1 MSPAATMS
9 SPFPEQPIGHFKL
22 RPQPSQ
28 LPAVSSPSSKQSSEM
43 GAKRTK
49 IRARL
54 VTRVKDFLVVNLV
67 PLGTSPAYKPTNL
80 FQLAIFH
87 IYHTVL
93 IFLHILLSIYYLFA
107 RQYYIAKN
115 NFLAF
120 LYHHHRTP
128 QLIAQDIKGL
138 AKTPQHVGIILKYKE
153 NEEGGG
159 VEGLM
164 EQVADVASWSVGACV
179 KTLTVYERTGT
190 LNKMHEATYK
200 VINRTLKS
208 YYGETFPAVK
218 LRTPHDKTVYPEA
231 MAAEPDLNISFIS
244 HDDGRGF
251 LVELTR
257 EFAYKAAKGEFD
269 PSKVTVDNVDRLAN
283 QLVIT
288 EPDLIVLFGSKPDLD
303 GFPPWQVRLSEI
315 YYAPHNNS
323 VTYNVFLRGI
333 RRYSKC
339 KINIGR

>member
-1 MSPAATMS
+1 MSPAPAA
-9 SPFPEQPIGHFKL
+9 SPEVMGNLKP
-22 RPQPSQ
+22 RPP
-28 LPAVSSPSSKQSSEM
+28 PSSQSPATSSSSSKRSSEM
-43 GAKRTK
+43 GATTTKRS
-49 IRARL
+49 AGF
-54 VTRVKDFLVVNLV
+54 VTRTKDFLFVNLV
-67 PLGTSPAYKPTNL
+67 PLGTSPSQIPTNL
-80 FQLAIFH
+80 FQLVVFH

-93 IFLHILLSIYYLFA
+93 IFLHIILSFYYLFA

-138 AKTPQHVGIILKYKE
+138 AKTPQHVGIILNYKE

-159 VEGLM
+159 IEGLM
-164 EQVADVASWSVGACV
+164 EQVADVVSWSIGACV
-179 KTLTVYERTGT
+179 KTLTVYERTGK
-190 LNKMHEATYK
+190 LNKLHEATYK

-208 YYGETFPAVK
+208 YYGETIPVVK
-218 LRTPHDKTVYPEA
+218 IRTPHDKTVYPEE
-231 MAAEPDLNISFIS
+231 MVTEPDLNIAFIS
-244 HDDGRGF
+244 QEDGREF

-257 EFAYKAAKGEFD
+257 EFAYKAAKGEFE
-269 PSKVTVDNVDRLAN
+269 PSKVNVDNVDRLAN

-288 EPDLIVLFGSKPDLD
+288 EPELIVLFGPKLDLD
-303 GFPPWQVRLSEI
+303 GFPPWQIRLSEI
-315 YYAPHNNS
+315 YYAPYNNS
-323 VTYNVFLRGI
+323 VTYNVLLRGI